1 MTISN
6 HENYVPFFSTDS
18 NESYLLGVQ
27 YRDGNISI
35 QLHLFNDNEEVYPFQ
50 TYSAYVFEVESEIAE
65 EVIDNAIDYILTEF
79 DTNCT
84 RSEMIDAFHA
94 LVPVVEGFCR

>member
-6 HENYVPFFSTDS
+6 YENYIPFFSTNS

-50 TYSAYVFEVESEIAE
+50 TYSAYVFEVEPEIAE
-65 EVIDNAIDYILTEF
+65 EVIDNATDYILTEF
-79 DTNCT
+79 DTNLT
-84 RSEMIDAFHA
+84 HNEMVDAFRS
-94 LVPVVEGFCR
+94 LVPVVEGFCH